1 MSKKVFA
8 AIFAAILAVS
18 AFSGCGDNGGS
29 STPSSSTPSSTPGS
43 STPVSGSDEP
53 YTPTYPIVSEP
64 VTFTAASS
72 FDNMPNTLWYN
83 AYAEAT
89 NVNIEWTYWSDWE
102 TQMGIALAGDSL
114 PDFVFNLYMS
124 GTDKA
129 SIEQY
134 GKAGTLVE
142 YGQYLNIMPNL
153 SAMFEQY
160 PESRVACVN
169 EDGTLYGFPAY
180 LQTPTACAGTVY
192 YRTDMFKEAGVSEP
206 TTADELLNAVKTLQE
221 YYGAKDPEFI
231 AFMPYNSGH
240 VTGQLAY
247 WLFPAFGDAV
257 DMDYGTTDGK
267 TVAYNRISDQYRHM
281 MEYLH
286 ELYVSGGYYKECF
299 SEDGTNTKPLIIG
312 NHCAITTFG
321 TMYSP
326 DNFASGNYDVDMF
339 APLTSEYTSTQ
350 KYPKAY
356 NSRMAASFVSSKCKD
371 VETIMK
377 WIDAF
382 YTTTENPIA
391 DGVSGISM
399 WLGTRGVN
407 WDWDDD
413 THTTYS
419 IKVPDDYD
427 GAGTNWLME
436 FGCSNAYNCIF
447 MGINNGSPGQI
458 CKGTGT
464 INKLLPYSV
473 NVYPSA
479 YLSFSNED
487 ATRIAELTTDIN
499 TFVGENFA
507 SFMIDGV
514 TDDSWNNY
522 VSQIRKMGIDEVV
535 ELYQKAYDAYLAG
548 K

>member
-29 STPSSSTPSSTPGS
+29 STPSSSTPSSSSGS

-169 EDGTLYGFPAY
+169 EDGTLYGFPSY

-206 TTADELLNAVKTLQE
+206 TTTDELLNAVKTVQE
-221 YYGAKDPEFI
+221 YYSAKDSEFI

-286 ELYVSGGYYKECF
+286 ELYISGGYYKECF

-321 TMYSP
+321 TMYSL

-427 GAGTNWLME
+427 GTGTNWLSE

-535 ELYQKAYDAYLAG
+535 ELQQKAYDAYLAG

>member
-18 AFSGCGDNGGS
+18 AFSGCGDNDGS
-29 STPSSSTPSSTPGS
+29 STPSSSTPSSSSGS
-43 STPVSGSDEP
+43 STPASGSDEP

-160 PESRVACVN
+160 PESKVACVN

-180 LQTPTACAGTVY
+180 LQTPTAYSGTVY
-192 YRTDMFKEAGVSEP
+192 YRTDMFKEAGISEP
-206 TTADELLNAVKTLQE
+206 TTTDELLNAVKTLQE
-221 YYGAKDPEFI
+221 YYSAKDSEFI

-240 VTGQLAY
+240 VTGHLAY

-286 ELYVSGGYYKECF
+286 ELYISGGYYKECF

-326 DNFASGNYDVDMF
+326 DNFASGNYDADIF

-427 GAGTNWLME
+427 GAGTNWLSE

-499 TFVGENFA
+499 TYVGENFA

-535 ELYQKAYDAYLAG
+535 ELQQKAYDAYLAG

>member
-8 AIFAAILAVS
+8 TIFAAILAVS
-18 AFSGCGDNGGS
+18 AFSGCGGNGGS
-29 STPSSSTPSSTPGS
+29 STPSSSTPSSSTPS

-160 PESRVACVN
+160 PESKVACVN

-180 LQTPTACAGTVY
+180 LQTPTAYSGTVY
-192 YRTDMFKEAGVSEP
+192 YRTDMFKEAGISEP
-206 TTADELLNAVKTLQE
+206 TTTDELLNAVKTLQE
-221 YYGAKDPEFI
+221 YYSAKDPEFI

-240 VTGQLAY
+240 VTGHLAY

-286 ELYVSGGYYKECF
+286 ELYISGGYYKECF

-321 TMYSP
+321 TMYSL

-427 GAGTNWLME
+427 GAGTNWLSE

-535 ELYQKAYDAYLAG
+535 ELQQKAYDAYLAG

>member
-29 STPSSSTPSSTPGS
+29 STPSSSTPSSSSGS

-64 VTFTAASS
+64 VTFTAASG

-180 LQTPTACAGTVY
+180 LQTPTAYSGTVY

-206 TTADELLNAVKTLQE
+206 TTTDELLNAVKTVQE
-221 YYGAKDPEFI
+221 
-231 AFMPYNSGH
+231 S
-240 VTGQLAY
+240 
-247 WLFPAFGDAV
+247 
-257 DMDYGTTDGK
+257 
-267 TVAYNRISDQYRHM
+267 
-281 MEYLH
+281 
-286 ELYVSGGYYKECF
+286 VSY
-299 SEDGTNTKPLIIG
+299 THLTLPTK
-312 NHCAITTFG
+312 
-321 TMYSP
+321 
-326 DNFASGNYDVDMF
+326 
-339 APLTSEYTSTQ
+339 
-350 KYPKAY
+350 
-356 NSRMAASFVSSKCKD
+356 
-371 VETIMK
+371 
-377 WIDAF
+377 
-382 YTTTENPIA
+382 
-391 DGVSGISM
+391 
-399 WLGTRGVN
+399 
-407 WDWDDD
+407 
-413 THTTYS
+413 
-419 IKVPDDYD
+419 
-427 GAGTNWLME
+427 
-436 FGCSNAYNCIF
+436 
-447 MGINNGSPGQI
+447 
-458 CKGTGT
+458 
-464 INKLLPYSV
+464 
-473 NVYPSA
+473 
-479 YLSFSNED
+479 
-487 ATRIAELTTDIN
+487 
-499 TFVGENFA
+499 
-507 SFMIDGV
+507 
-514 TDDSWNNY
+514 
-522 VSQIRKMGIDEVV
+522 
-535 ELYQKAYDAYLAG
+535 
-548 K
+548 

>member
-29 STPSSSTPSSTPGS
+29 STPSSSTPSSSSGS

-180 LQTPTACAGTVY
+180 LQTPTAYSGTVY
-192 YRTDMFKEAGVSEP
+192 YRTDMFKEAGLSEP
-206 TTADELLNAVKTLQE
+206 TTTDELLNAVKTLQE
-221 YYGAKDPEFI
+221 YYGSKDSEFT

-240 VTGQLAY
+240 VTGHLAY

-286 ELYVSGGYYKECF
+286 ELYISGGYYKECF

-427 GAGTNWLME
+427 GAGTNWLSE

-473 NVYPSA
+473 SVYPSA

-535 ELYQKAYDAYLAG
+535 ELQQKAYDAYLAG

>member
-8 AIFAAILAVS
+8 TIFAAILAVS
-18 AFSGCGDNGGS
+18 AFSGCGGNGGS
-29 STPSSSTPSSTPGS
+29 STPSSSTPSSSSGS

-64 VTFTAASS
+64 VTFTAASNYE
-72 FDNMPNTLWYN
+72 NMPNTLWYN

-114 PDFVFNLYMS
+114 PDFVFCLSMS
-124 GTDKA
+124 GTDK
-129 SIEQY
+129 STIEQY

-169 EDGTLYGFPAY
+169 EDGTLYGFPSY
-180 LQTPTACAGTVY
+180 LQTPTAYPGTIY

-206 TTADELLNAVKTLQE
+206 TTTDELLNAVKTVQE
-221 YYGAKDPEFI
+221 YYSAKDSEFV
-231 AFMPYNSGH
+231 AFMPYTNGH

-267 TVAYNRISDQYRHM
+267 TVSYNRISDQYRHM

-286 ELYVSGGYYKECF
+286 ELYISGGYYKECF

-321 TMYSP
+321 TMYSL

-427 GAGTNWLME
+427 GAGTNWLSE

-447 MGINNGSPGQI
+447 MGINNGSPGQV

-473 NVYPSA
+473 SVYPSA
-479 YLSFSNED
+479 YLSFSSED
-487 ATRIAELTTDIN
+487 STRIAELTADIN
-499 TFVGENFA
+499 TYVSENFA
-507 SFMIDGV
+507 AFMIDGV

-535 ELYQKAYDAYLAG
+535 ELQQKAYDAYLAG

>member
-8 AIFAAILAVS
+8 TIFAAILAVS

-29 STPSSSTPSSTPGS
+29 STPSGSTPSSSSGS

-72 FDNMPNTLWYN
+72 YENMPNTLWYN

-114 PDFVFNLYMS
+114 PDFVFCLSMA

-129 SIEQY
+129 TIEQY

-160 PESRVACVN
+160 PESKVACVN
-169 EDGTLYGFPAY
+169 EDGTLYGFPSY
-180 LQTPTACAGTVY
+180 LQTPTACAGTIY
-192 YRTDMFKEAGVSEP
+192 YRTDMFKEAGLSEP
-206 TTADELLNAVKTLQE
+206 TTTDELLNAVKTLQE
-221 YYGAKDPEFI
+221 YYGAKDSDFT

-286 ELYVSGGYYKECF
+286 ELYISGGYYKECF

-356 NSRMAASFVSSKCKD
+356 SSRMAASFVSSKCKD

-427 GAGTNWLME
+427 GAGTNWLSE

-487 ATRIAELTTDIN
+487 ATRIAELTADIN
-499 TFVGENFA
+499 TYVGESFA

-535 ELYQKAYDAYLAG
+535 ELQQKAYDAYLAG

>member
-29 STPSSSTPSSTPGS
+29 STPSSSTPSSSSGS

-160 PESRVACVN
+160 PESKVACVN
-169 EDGTLYGFPAY
+169 EDGTLYGFPSY

-206 TTADELLNAVKTLQE
+206 TTTDELLNAVKTVQE
-221 YYGAKDPEFI
+221 YYSAKDPEFI

-286 ELYVSGGYYKECF
+286 ELYISGGYYKECF

-427 GAGTNWLME
+427 GAGTNWLSE

-473 NVYPSA
+473 SVYPSA

-535 ELYQKAYDAYLAG
+535 ELQQKAYDAYLAG

>member
-29 STPSSSTPSSTPGS
+29 STPSSSTPSSSSGS

-160 PESRVACVN
+160 PESKVACVN
-169 EDGTLYGFPAY
+169 EDGTLYGFPSY

-206 TTADELLNAVKTLQE
+206 TTTDELLNAVKTVQE
-221 YYGAKDPEFI
+221 YYSAKDPEFI
-231 AFMPYNSGH
+231 TFMPYTRGH

-350 KYPKAY
+350 KYPRAY

-427 GAGTNWLME
+427 GAGTNWLSE

-487 ATRIAELTTDIN
+487 ATRIAELTADIN

-535 ELYQKAYDAYLAG
+535 ELQQKAYDAYLAG

>member
-29 STPSSSTPSSTPGS
+29 STPSSSTPSSSSGS
-43 STPVSGSDEP
+43 STPASGSDEP

-72 FDNMPNTLWYN
+72 FENMPNTFWYN

-114 PDFVFNLYMS
+114 PDFVFNLYTS
-124 GTDKA
+124 GIDKA

-169 EDGTLYGFPAY
+169 EDGTLYGFPTY
-180 LQTPTACAGTVY
+180 LQTPTAYAGTVY

-206 TTADELLNAVKTLQE
+206 TTTDELLNAVKTVQE
-221 YYGAKDPEFI
+221 YYSAKDSEFI
-231 AFMPYNSGH
+231 AFMPYTRTH
-240 VTGQLAY
+240 VTSQLAY

-257 DMDYGTTDGK
+257 DMDYGTADGK

-286 ELYVSGGYYKECF
+286 ELYISGGYYKECF

-427 GAGTNWLME
+427 GAGTNWLSE

-473 NVYPSA
+473 DVYPSA
-479 YLSFSNED
+479 YLTFSNED
-487 ATRIAELTTDIN
+487 ATRIAELTADIN
-499 TFVGENFA
+499 TYVGESFA

-535 ELYQKAYDAYLAG
+535 ELQQKAYDAYLAG

>member
-43 STPVSGSDEP
+43 STPASGSDEP

-180 LQTPTACAGTVY
+180 LQTPTAYSGTVY
-192 YRTDMFKEAGVSEP
+192 YRTDMFKEAGISEP
-206 TTADELLNAVKTLQE
+206 TTTDELLNAVKTLQE
-221 YYGAKDPEFI
+221 YYSAKDSEFI

-240 VTGQLAY
+240 VTGHLAY

-286 ELYVSGGYYKECF
+286 ELYISGGYYKECF

-326 DNFASGNYDVDMF
+326 DNFASGNYDADIF

-427 GAGTNWLME
+427 GAGTNWLSE

-535 ELYQKAYDAYLAG
+535 ELQQKAYDAYLAG

>member
-8 AIFAAILAVS
+8 TIFAAILAVS

-29 STPSSSTPSSTPGS
+29 STPSGSTPSSSSGS

-180 LQTPTACAGTVY
+180 LQTPTAYSGTIY
-192 YRTDMFKEAGVSEP
+192 YRTDMFKEAGLSEP
-206 TTADELLNAVKTLQE
+206 TTTDELLNAVKTLQE
-221 YYGAKDPEFI
+221 YYSAKDSEFV

-240 VTGQLAY
+240 VTGHLAY

-326 DNFASGNYDVDMF
+326 DNFASGNYDADIF

-391 DGVSGISM
+391 DGVFGISM

-407 WDWDDD
+407 IDIVVAG
-413 THTTYS
+413 TVHFYKIQFHCITYS
-419 IKVPDDYD
+419 NL
-427 GAGTNWLME
+427 AMMSFAT
-436 FGCSNAYNCIF
+436 STIF
-447 MGINNGSPGQI
+447 IPLFI
-458 CKGTGT
+458 
-464 INKLLPYSV
+464 
-473 NVYPSA
+473 
-479 YLSFSNED
+479 LSFCKNLCACISVIELMFINMAFAFEMYSLSLRFLSVKELSVV
-487 ATRIAELTTDIN
+487 TRISTVLKKSSLSS
-499 TFVGENFA
+499 GRGRQ
-507 SFMIDGV
+507 M
-514 TDDSWNNY
+514 
-522 VSQIRKMGIDEVV
+522 RLPM
-535 ELYQKAYDAYLAG
+535 
-548 K
+548 

>member
-29 STPSSSTPSSTPGS
+29 STPSSSTPSSSSGS

-160 PESRVACVN
+160 PESKVACVN

-180 LQTPTACAGTVY
+180 LQTPTAYSGTVY

-206 TTADELLNAVKTLQE
+206 TTTDELLNAVKTLQE
-221 YYGAKDPEFI
+221 YYGAKDSEFT

-286 ELYVSGGYYKECF
+286 ELYISGGYYKECF

-326 DNFASGNYDVDMF
+326 DNFASGNYDADIF

-407 WDWDDD
+407 WEWDDD

-427 GAGTNWLME
+427 GAGTNWLSE

-473 NVYPSA
+473 SVYPSA

-535 ELYQKAYDAYLAG
+535 ELQQKAYDAYLAG

>member
-1 MSKKVFA
+1 
-8 AIFAAILAVS
+8 
-18 AFSGCGDNGGS
+18 
-29 STPSSSTPSSTPGS
+29 
-43 STPVSGSDEP
+43 
-53 YTPTYPIVSEP
+53 
-64 VTFTAASS
+64 
-72 FDNMPNTLWYN
+72 
-83 AYAEAT
+83 
-89 NVNIEWTYWSDWE
+89 
-102 TQMGIALAGDSL
+102 
-114 PDFVFNLYMS
+114 
-124 GTDKA
+124 
-129 SIEQY
+129 
-134 GKAGTLVE
+134 
-142 YGQYLNIMPNL
+142 MPNL

-160 PESRVACVN
+160 PESKVACVN
-169 EDGTLYGFPAY
+169 EDGTLYGFPTY
-180 LQTPTACAGTVY
+180 LQTPTAYAGTVY

-206 TTADELLNAVKTLQE
+206 TTTDELLNAVKTVQE
-221 YYGAKDPEFI
+221 YYSAKDSEFI

-240 VTGQLAY
+240 VTSQLAY

-257 DMDYGTTDGK
+257 DMDYGTADGK

-286 ELYVSGGYYKECF
+286 ELYISGGYYKECF

-479 YLSFSNED
+479 YLTFSNED
-487 ATRIAELTTDIN
+487 ATRIAELTADIN
-499 TFVGENFA
+499 TYVGESFA

-535 ELYQKAYDAYLAG
+535 ELQQKAYDAYLAG

>member
-29 STPSSSTPSSTPGS
+29 STPSSSTPSSSSGS

-64 VTFTAASS
+64 VTFTAASG

-180 LQTPTACAGTVY
+180 LQTPTAYSGTVY

-206 TTADELLNAVKTLQE
+206 TTTDELLNAVKTVQE
-221 YYGAKDPEFI
+221 YYSAKDSEFI

-267 TVAYNRISDQYRHM
+267 T
-281 MEYLH
+281 
-286 ELYVSGGYYKECF
+286 
-299 SEDGTNTKPLIIG
+299 TTKS
-312 NHCAITTFG
+312 A
-321 TMYSP
+321 SP
-326 DNFASGNYDVDMF
+326 RT
-339 APLTSEYTSTQ
+339 API
-350 KYPKAY
+350 P
-356 NSRMAASFVSSKCKD
+356 
-371 VETIMK
+371 
-377 WIDAF
+377 
-382 YTTTENPIA
+382 NP
-391 DGVSGISM
+391 
-399 WLGTRGVN
+399 
-407 WDWDDD
+407 
-413 THTTYS
+413 
-419 IKVPDDYD
+419 
-427 GAGTNWLME
+427 
-436 FGCSNAYNCIF
+436 
-447 MGINNGSPGQI
+447 
-458 CKGTGT
+458 
-464 INKLLPYSV
+464 
-473 NVYPSA
+473 
-479 YLSFSNED
+479 
-487 ATRIAELTTDIN
+487 
-499 TFVGENFA
+499 
-507 SFMIDGV
+507 
-514 TDDSWNNY
+514 
-522 VSQIRKMGIDEVV
+522 
-535 ELYQKAYDAYLAG
+535 
-548 K
+548 

>member
-29 STPSSSTPSSTPGS
+29 STPSSSTPSSSSGS

-64 VTFTAASS
+64 VTFTAASAYE
-72 FDNMPNTLWYN
+72 NMPNTLWYN

-114 PDFVFNLYMS
+114 PDFVFCLGMS

-169 EDGTLYGFPAY
+169 EDGTLYGFPTY
-180 LQTPTACAGTVY
+180 LQTPTAYAGTVY

-206 TTADELLNAVKTLQE
+206 TTTDELLNAVKTVQE
-221 YYGAKDPEFI
+221 YYSAKDSEFI
-231 AFMPYNSGH
+231 AFMPYTRTH
-240 VTGQLAY
+240 VTSQLAY

-286 ELYVSGGYYKECF
+286 ELYISGGYYKECF

-350 KYPKAY
+350 KYAKAY

-427 GAGTNWLME
+427 GAGTNWLSE

-473 NVYPSA
+473 DVYPSA
-479 YLSFSNED
+479 YLTFSNED
-487 ATRIAELTTDIN
+487 ATRIAELTADIN
-499 TFVGENFA
+499 TYVGESFA

-535 ELYQKAYDAYLAG
+535 ELQQKAYDAYLAG

>member
-29 STPSSSTPSSTPGS
+29 STPSSSTPSSSSGS

-180 LQTPTACAGTVY
+180 LQTPTAYSGTVY

-206 TTADELLNAVKTLQE
+206 TTTDELLNAVKTLQE
-221 YYGAKDPEFI
+221 YYSAKDSEFI

-240 VTGQLAY
+240 VTGHLAY

-286 ELYVSGGYYKECF
+286 ELYISGGYYKECF

-321 TMYSP
+321 TMYSS
-326 DNFASGNYDVDMF
+326 DNFASGNYDADIF

-427 GAGTNWLME
+427 GAGTNWLSE

-487 ATRIAELTTDIN
+487 ATRIAELTADIN
-499 TFVGENFA
+499 TYVGESFA

-535 ELYQKAYDAYLAG
+535 ELQQKAYDAYLAG

>member
-29 STPSSSTPSSTPGS
+29 STPSSSTPSSSTPS

-160 PESRVACVN
+160 PESKVACVN

-180 LQTPTACAGTVY
+180 LQTPTAYAGTVY

-206 TTADELLNAVKTLQE
+206 TTPDELLNAVKTLQE
-221 YYGAKDPEFI
+221 YYGAKDSEFT
-231 AFMPYNSGH
+231 AFMPYSKTH
-240 VTGQLAY
+240 VSSQLAY

-377 WIDAF
+377 
-382 YTTTENPIA
+382 
-391 DGVSGISM
+391 
-399 WLGTRGVN
+399 
-407 WDWDDD
+407 
-413 THTTYS
+413 
-419 IKVPDDYD
+419 
-427 GAGTNWLME
+427 
-436 FGCSNAYNCIF
+436 
-447 MGINNGSPGQI
+447 
-458 CKGTGT
+458 
-464 INKLLPYSV
+464 
-473 NVYPSA
+473 
-479 YLSFSNED
+479 
-487 ATRIAELTTDIN
+487 
-499 TFVGENFA
+499 
-507 SFMIDGV
+507 
-514 TDDSWNNY
+514 
-522 VSQIRKMGIDEVV
+522 
-535 ELYQKAYDAYLAG
+535 
-548 K
+548 

>member
-1 MSKKVFA
+1 M
-8 AIFAAILAVS
+8 
-18 AFSGCGDNGGS
+18 
-29 STPSSSTPSSTPGS
+29 
-43 STPVSGSDEP
+43 
-53 YTPTYPIVSEP
+53 
-64 VTFTAASS
+64 TFTAASS

-114 PDFVFNLYMS
+114 PDFVFNLYMT

-160 PESRVACVN
+160 PESKVACVN

-180 LQTPTACAGTVY
+180 LQTPTAYSGTVY
-192 YRTDMFKEAGVSEP
+192 YRTDMFKEAGLSEP
-206 TTADELLNAVKTLQE
+206 TTTDELLNAVKTLQE
-221 YYGAKDPEFI
+221 YYGSKDSEFT

-240 VTGQLAY
+240 VTGHLAY

-286 ELYVSGGYYKECF
+286 ELYISGGYYKECF

-321 TMYSP
+321 TMYSS
-326 DNFASGNYDVDMF
+326 DNFASGNYDADIF

-407 WDWDDD
+407 WEWDDD

-427 GAGTNWLME
+427 GAGTNWLSE

-473 NVYPSA
+473 SVYPSA

-535 ELYQKAYDAYLAG
+535 ELQQKAYDAYLAG